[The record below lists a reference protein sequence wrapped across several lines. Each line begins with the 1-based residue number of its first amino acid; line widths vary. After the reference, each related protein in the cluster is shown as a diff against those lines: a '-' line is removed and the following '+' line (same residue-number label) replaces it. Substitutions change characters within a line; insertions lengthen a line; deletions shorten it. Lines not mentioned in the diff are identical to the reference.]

1 MENSLNCS
9 VIVPVYNGAET
20 VHLLVERL
28 HKALP
33 DVARKFEVILVNDGS
48 RDQSWD
54 RIVEL
59 SDLYPWVNGLNLARN
74 FGQHN
79 ALLCGIRQAR
89 YDVIVT
95 MDDDLQHPP
104 EEIGKLLR
112 KLDEGYDVVYGIP
125 ETMPH
130 EFWRN
135 LTSRMTKLILARIM
149 GVNTIRNINAFRA
162 FRTPI
167 RQAFELYHSD
177 TVILDVLLSWGT
189 SRFTTVVVRH
199 ETRKFGKSN
208 YTFYKLVRQALLLIT
223 SYSTAPLRL
232 ASWFGFFFTLFGIGV
247 FIYVIGRYIFL
258 GYSVPG
264 FPFLAST
271 IAIFSGA
278 QLFSI
283 GIIGEYLARMFSR
296 SMERPPYVIKAS
308 TKSSQDTNL

>member
-1 MENSLNCS
+1 MENSRSCS
-9 VIVPVYNGAET
+9 VIVPVFNGAESIAP
-20 VHLLVERL
+20 LVERL
-28 HKALP
+28 DKVLP
-33 DVARKFEVILVNDGS
+33 GVAGKYEVILVNDGS
-48 RDQSWD
+48 PDRSWD

-59 SDLYPWVNGLNLARN
+59 SKQYAWVTGMNLARN
-74 FGQHN
+74 YGQHN
-79 ALLCGIRQAR
+79 ALLCGIRLAH

-104 EEIGKLLR
+104 EEIGKLLE

-130 EFWRN
+130 ELWRN
-135 LTSRMTKLILARIM
+135 LASKMTKQILSRIM
-149 GVNTIRNINAFRA
+149 GVNTIRDMNAFRA

-167 RQAFELYHSD
+167 RQAFDLYHSD

-189 SRFTTVVVRH
+189 SRFTTVAVRQ
-199 ETRKFGKSN
+199 EPRRFGKSN
-208 YTFYKLVRQALLLIT
+208 YTFFKLVRQALLLIT

-232 ASWFGFFFTLFGIGV
+232 ASWFGFFFTIFGIGV
-247 FIYVIGRYIFL
+247 FAYVIGRYIFL

-296 SMERPPYVIKAS
+296 SLERPTYVVKAA
-308 TKSSQDTNL
+308 TKPAQEIDL

>member
-1 MENSLNCS
+1 MENSPSCS
-9 VIVPVYNGAET
+9 VIVPVFNGAESIIG
-20 VHLLVERL
+20 LVERL

-33 DVARKFEVILVNDGS
+33 TLAGKYEVILVNDGS
-48 RDQSWD
+48 RDKSWE

-59 SDLYPWVNGLNLARN
+59 SNQYPWIIGINLARN

-79 ALLCGIRQAR
+79 ALLCGIRQAQ
-89 YDVIVT
+89 YEIIVT

-104 EEIGKLLR
+104 EEIGKLLK

-130 EFWRN
+130 ELWRN
-135 LTSRMTKLILARIM
+135 LASKITKQILARIM
-149 GVNTIRNINAFRA
+149 GVNTLRNINAFRA
-162 FRTPI
+162 FRTSI
-167 RQAFELYHSD
+167 QQAFDLYHSD

-189 SRFTTVVVRH
+189 SRFTTVVVRQ
-199 ETRKFGKSN
+199 EPRKFGKSN
-208 YTFYKLVRQALLLIT
+208 YTFFTLVRQALLLVT

-232 ASWFGFFFTLFGIGV
+232 ASWLGFFFTIFGIGV
-247 FIYVIGRYIFL
+247 FAYVIGRYIFL

-296 SMERPPYVIKAS
+296 SLERPTYVVKAVKKP
-308 TKSSQDTNL
+308 TQDINL